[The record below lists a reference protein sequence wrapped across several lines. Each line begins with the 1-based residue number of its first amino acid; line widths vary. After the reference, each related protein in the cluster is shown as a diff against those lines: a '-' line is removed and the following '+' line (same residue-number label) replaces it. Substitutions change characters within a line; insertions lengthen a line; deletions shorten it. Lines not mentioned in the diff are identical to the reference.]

1 MTLPAPTNAELKP
14 PAVDVPGDEAPVRK
28 ISADG
33 LKRLGERLNSLF
45 DQYRADRRIAE
56 LRWLRNQRQYLGIYD
71 PEAEKAIGT
80 NRSMAYPKLT
90 RTKCISVL
98 SRLMDLMFPGNEKN
112 WELKASPSPDM
123 KPADVKTAIAK
134 AVKRDTDAGVQ
145 PQVDLEYAMAAMQQ
159 LADER
164 AEALSKLIDDQMQE
178 VGGDQTLDYVQLNRR
193 AVFSGIL
200 YGPGVLRGPF
210 ARKAKKTEW
219 SFDKAQG
226 VPVAT
231 TKTVYKPQFDF
242 LPVWDFYPDMS
253 AKTLASMDG
262 YFVRQVMSR
271 AQVRALADRPDFFAD
286 QIKKY
291 LRDKS
296 MGNYKAREFEI
307 ELRAMGV
314 KVNVNE
320 MKAETS
326 KYEVISWHGK
336 VSGQFLRDVGVE
348 VADDKLA
355 DDMDAEVWLIEG
367 NVIKAELDPW
377 AELGVDVQ
385 TVHCFLFDEDD
396 TSPLGQGLPNIMR
409 DSQMSVSALARMFL
423 DNASVVCGPNI
434 EVNTQLLRPD
444 QDLTSVTAYKV
455 WYRDDADPITAQFPA
470 VRNVTI
476 DSHLKELQAG
486 IELFS
491 KFADAETFVG
501 PATGGDMS
509 KAPSEPMRTAAGAS
523 MLRGDAALPF
533 KDIVRSFDAFTM
545 SLIQSLVQFNRK
557 LNPSDEW
564 EGDFNVIA
572 RGATSLIAKEIRGM
586 QIDQI
591 VSTLTPEEKLHIDD
605 RKLATAR
612 LTVRDLGD
620 MLVSEE
626 EAARRKTMTEKAA
639 ADDAKR
645 AQDMAEAELRKVL
658 SDAFKNISQGQKNS
672 ASADATA
679 VKAALD
685 LLEKGLQHGAGQDP
699 GAGAENPAVP
709 SADGPTDG
717 GAAGAVPTA
726 PAGLAGAAGG
736 MPTQ

>member
-1 MTLPAPTNAELKP
+1 MILPASVNAETKP
-14 PAVDVPGDEAPVRK
+14 PAVDVKGVDAPVRK
-28 ISADG
+28 VSQDG
-33 LKRLGERLNSLF
+33 LKRLGERMFSLF

-56 LRWLRNQRQYLGIYD
+56 LRWLRNQRQYLGVYD
-71 PEAEKAIGT
+71 PEIEKAIGT

-112 WELKASPSPDM
+112 WEVKASPSPDM
-123 KPADVKTAIAK
+123 KPEDVKLAIAK
-134 AVKRDTDAGVQ
+134 AVKRDQDNGLQ
-145 PQVDLEYAMAAMQQ
+145 PEVDLSYAMAAMQQ

-164 AEALSKLIDDQMQE
+164 AEALSRLIDDQLQE

-193 AVFSGIL
+193 AVLSGIL

-210 ARKAKKTEW
+210 AREAKQTTW
-219 SFDKAQG
+219 RMDKGQG
-226 VPVAT
+226 VPVAS
-231 TKTVYKPQFDF
+231 TKTVYKPQFEF

-253 AKTLASMDG
+253 AKTLNGGDG

-271 AQVRALADRPDFFAD
+271 AQVRALADRPDFFKD
-286 QIKKY
+286 QILKY

-296 MGNYKAREFEI
+296 IGNYKAREFEI

-320 MKAETS
+320 MKAESS
-326 KYEVISWHGK
+326 KYEVISWNGK
-336 VSGQFLRDVGVE
+336 VAGTLLREVGIE

-355 DDMDAEVWLIEG
+355 DDMDAEIWLIDG
-367 NVIKAELDPW
+367 NVIKADLDPW
-377 AELGVDVQ
+377 AELGVDVK
-385 TVHCFLFDEDD
+385 TVHTFLFDEDD

-409 DSQMSVSALARMFL
+409 DSQMSVSALARMYL

-434 EVNTQLLRPD
+434 EINTQLLRPD
-444 QDLTSVTAYKV
+444 QDLSSVTAYKV
-455 WYRDDADPITAQFPA
+455 WYRDDADPMTAQYPA
-470 VRNVTI
+470 VRNVQI
-476 DSHLKELQAG
+476 DSHLKELEQG
-486 IELFS
+486 IALFQQ
-491 KFADAETFVG
+491 FADAETFVG

-545 SLIQSLVQFNRK
+545 SLIQSLVQFNRA
-557 LNPSDEW
+557 LNPSSDW

-586 QIDQI
+586 QIDQLAT
-591 VSTLTPEEKLHIDD
+591 TLTDEEKLHVDD

-612 LTVRDLGD
+612 FTVRDLGD
-620 MLVSEE
+620 LLVTEE
-626 EAARRKTMTEKAA
+626 EAERRKKMRDQSAA
-639 ADDAKR
+639 ADAKR
-645 AQDMAEAELRKVL
+645 MQDMAEAELRKVL

-672 ASADATA
+672 AAADAAT

-685 LLEKGLQHGAGQDP
+685 LLEKGLQNGGGQSQGAGDPAAAVP
-699 GAGAENPAVP
+699 GADN
-709 SADGPTDG
+709 
-717 GAAGAVPTA
+717 
-726 PAGLAGAAGG
+726 AGAAGSDG
-736 MPTQ
+736 ADPNAAQGNAGPAGGQQA